1 MRGSVQTLAGNES
14 SRLGVASMIH
24 PATDG
29 ARGRRLEP
37 GQPFG

>member
-1 MRGSVQTLAGNES
+1 MQTLAGKES

-37 GQPFG
+37 DRPVG